1 VSCRGECICFLTLMP
16 IHLLSFVLELR
27 SYMYRGTSLIRKR
40 TPLGTYGRPRVGR
53 RGVIGD
59 LRFRIGEAPL

>member
-1 VSCRGECICFLTLMP
+1 MP

-40 TPLGTYGRPRVGR
+40 TPLGPYGRPRVGR